1 MLTQLHQQAYNM
13 LTSRI
18 LPFAVALGIGA
29 AIVGSSVTARASI
42 RSPVLRTSHTAE
54 HAAEQAAEVDTAT
67 FAGGCFWS
75 MERPFDNTAG
85 VISTTVGY
93 TGGTKANPTY
103 EDVGTGTTGHLESVE
118 VHYDPS
124 KVTYDRLLYI
134 YWHNID
140 PVTADGQFCD
150 RGNEYHTAI
159 FYHNDAQRQA
169 AEATKAQLDKSG
181 LFKSP
186 VVTKIVPASTF
197 WKAEEYHQHYAD
209 RNPVRYGLYRAGC
222 GRDARLTE
230 LWGSSAEPNVP
241 PM

>member
-1 MLTQLHQQAYNM
+1 MWAEIYLRNITNGLAYNM
-13 LTSRI
+13 LTSRF
-18 LPFAVALGIGA
+18 LPLAVALGIGT
-29 AIVGSSVTARASI
+29 AIAGSSVTAKASA
-42 RSPVLRTSHTAE
+42 RSPIVHTSHV
-54 HAAEQAAEVDTAT
+54 AEVDTAT

-75 MERPFDNTAG
+75 MERPFDNTTG

-93 TGGTKANPTY
+93 TGGTRANPTY
-103 EDVGTGTTGHLESVE
+103 EDVSTGTTGHLESVE

-159 FYHNDAQRQA
+159 FYHNDAQRRA
-169 AEATKAQLDKSG
+169 AEATKEQLDKSG

-209 RNPVRYGLYRAGC
+209 RNPVQYGLYRAGC
-222 GRDARLTE
+222 GRDARLKE